1 MKKHYQVQFGDY
13 QMELRGGEVLYRK
26 KNSNGMWELV
36 KARSVNNLFGSTELV
51 AEAKKHAERMNLG
64 DVVSLESGSVL

>member
-1 MKKHYQVQFGDY
+1 MQKHYQVQFGDY

-26 KNSNGMWELV
+26 KNSKGMWELV
-36 KARSVNNLFGSTELV
+36 KARSVNNLFGSQELV

-64 DVVSLESGSVL
+64 KVVSLDSGSVL

>member
-13 QMELRGGEVLYRK
+13 QMELKGGEVLYRK
-26 KNSNGMWELV
+26 KNKHGMWELV